1 MGKGGLLA
9 RPKFLFLNFKTAVP
23 VCQCD
28 FMDFNVF
35 SCDLAIFVQKIF
47 SKLTE
52 LTFGVV

>member
-1 MGKGGLLA
+1 MGKVGLLA

-52 LTFGVV
+52 LSFGVV